1 MSDPALTAELLVLA
15 NSAAYGGRSKVE
27 TIGVGIR
34 YLGLERVRAIAA
46 TSALRSHTR
55 SSQPDPYLGSVW
67 AHSVATAVAA
77 EALGNACG
85 RRGLYTLGLSKEFQ
99 NIEQANRMER
109 NLYGMTHCQAGALVA
124 ASWGLPESL
133 AACMGEH
140 HVMPAGSGPRGLI
153 VIAGFAGIP
162 RGAAVR
168 AAWLARAGPGPGTLC
183 PSRTRSPL
191 GRHYAAHHGSQ
202 RLSGLRC
209 GMGEA
214 VRGRRDGHA
223 AGRGVVFEE
232 ALGTAPTRKPNR
244 TSHSTPADVARALVP
259 TPVPAVSRLVSTLF
273 PDVTPCRTKSVPMSG
288 DVAGM
293 SAQCHLVF
301 VRTGIRQK
309 LWGRLATCGGLLT
322 RRKPL

>member
-1 MSDPALTAELLVLA
+1 VIAGKLSRLPPFGPAVMKLLSISVDDESAPKLFEDAFMSDPALTAELLVLA

-67 AHSVATAVAA
+67 AHSIATAVAA

-109 NLYGMTHCQAGALVA
+109 NLYGMTHCQAGALMA

-153 VIAGFAGIP
+153 VIACRMADSLGFLEVPLSEPPGWPEPDPALEGFARLEPEALWDDI
-162 RGAAVR
+162 
-168 AAWLARAGPGPGTLC
+168 
-183 PSRTRSPL
+183 TR
-191 GRHYAAHHGSQ
+191 RITD
-202 RLSGLRC
+202 LSG
-209 GMGEA
+209 
-214 VRGRRDGHA
+214 
-223 AGRGVVFEE
+223 
-232 ALGTAPTRKPNR
+232 
-244 TSHSTPADVARALVP
+244 
-259 TPVPAVSRLVSTLF
+259 
-273 PDVTPCRTKSVPMSG
+273 
-288 DVAGM
+288 
-293 SAQCHLVF
+293 
-301 VRTGIRQK
+301 
-309 LWGRLATCGGLLT
+309 
-322 RRKPL
+322 